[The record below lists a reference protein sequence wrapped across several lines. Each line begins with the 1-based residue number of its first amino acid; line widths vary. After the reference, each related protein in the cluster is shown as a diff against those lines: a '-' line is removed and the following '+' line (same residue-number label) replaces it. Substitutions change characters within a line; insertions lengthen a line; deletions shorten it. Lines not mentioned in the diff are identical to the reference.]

1 MIDKIQRTGQLQQN
15 QSVNRKPQQK
25 GAGKGSFG
33 AMLQQRVEENKTAQ
47 GINFSKHALARA
59 EQRGIELTPTLMDKL
74 AGSVEKAQEKG
85 ANNILAF
92 DTQQAFI
99 INVPYG
105 RVITTMTQ
113 DEMRENIFTNI
124 DGAVLL

>member
-1 MIDKIQRTGQLQQN
+1 MIDKIQRPGQVG
-15 QSVNRKPQQK
+15 QSPAAAKKPQKNAAQ
-25 GAGKGSFG
+25 GSAFS
-33 AMLQQRVEENKTAQ
+33 AMLQQRVGEKQA

-113 DEMRENIFTNI
+113 DEMKENIFTNI